1 MRKPNRVFVV
11 DDEPLVREGIALALS
26 KHYRVEA
33 FPSVEATIE
42 SMLNN
47 PPDMVLLDIGF
58 PGMSGRQ
65 PIEKIKQIHPD
76 MIVIMLT
83 TFEYVSTV
91 ATAMKLGAHDYV
103 VKPVQ
108 MDSLLITMRNA
119 LDAVS
124 MREEI

>member
-1 MRKPNRVFVV
+1 
-11 DDEPLVREGIALALS
+11 
-26 KHYRVEA
+26 
-33 FPSVEATIE
+33 
-42 SMLNN
+42 
-47 PPDMVLLDIGF
+47 
-58 PGMSGRQ
+58 
-65 PIEKIKQIHPD
+65 